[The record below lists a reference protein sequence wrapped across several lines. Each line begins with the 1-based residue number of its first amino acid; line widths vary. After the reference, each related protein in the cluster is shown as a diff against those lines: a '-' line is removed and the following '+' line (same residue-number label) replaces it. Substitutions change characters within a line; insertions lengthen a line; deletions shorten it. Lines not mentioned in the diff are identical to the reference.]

1 MVKFLVSKVFN
12 KYLQFKM
19 ACVNSWQT
27 VGSFDRTMIKVF
39 LEIIL
44 ITAIMLIAGTL
55 IVGKANVNE
64 TINTFNNTWYVL
76 NKYPIG
82 ITTNSVKQMCI

>member
-1 MVKFLVSKVFN
+1 MVKFVVSKVFN

-19 ACVNSWQT
+19 ACINSWQT
-27 VGSFDRTMIKVF
+27 VDGFDRTMIKVM

-64 TINTFNNTWYVL
+64 TINTFKNTWYVL

-82 ITTNSVKQMCI
+82 ITTNDVKQMCI

>member
-1 MVKFLVSKVFN
+1 MFKFVVSKVFN

-19 ACVNSWQT
+19 SFVNSWKA
-27 VGSFDRTMIKVF
+27 VDGFDRTMIKVL

-44 ITAIMLIAGTL
+44 ITAIMLIVANL